1 MNDRHI
7 VISQL
12 SVARPNNM
20 TVNLIEGEL
29 NQSVVVDHKRFY
41 RKKYKLALQL
51 YAKLDMVAYAQTH
64 PEWGAK
70 DVLAEIVKD
79 YDKDLPS
86 EILLEMAEYIVTE
99 WGKIQASKKELVLT

>member
-1 MNDRHI
+1 MPVHDNR
-7 VISQL
+7 
-12 SVARPNNM
+12 
-20 TVNLIEGEL
+20 
-29 NQSVVVDHKRFY
+29 KFY

-51 YAKLDMVAYAQTH
+51 YAKLDMAAYAQTH

-86 EILLEMAEYIVTE
+86 EILLEMAQYIITE
-99 WGKIQASKKELVLT
+99 WEKIQATNKELVLT